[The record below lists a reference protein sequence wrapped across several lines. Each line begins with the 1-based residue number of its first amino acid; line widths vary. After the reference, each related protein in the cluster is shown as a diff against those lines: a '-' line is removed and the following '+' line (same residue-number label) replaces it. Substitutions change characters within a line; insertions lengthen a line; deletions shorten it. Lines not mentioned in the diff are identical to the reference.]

1 MPKNGI
7 YKISD
12 LYITSWLLSNG
23 LELLDIVPDDEHT
36 VNFLLTLLSWSHK
49 RKRLHIAGKLGKLLG
64 RIKLSRPCHVCGA
77 KTKDRGWFDPARHEV
92 IAVVDAEV
100 RHYEAV
106 VNRVRASLKAALE
119 VAT

>member
-1 MPKNGI
+1 M
-7 YKISD
+7 
-12 LYITSWLLSNG
+12 
-23 LELLDIVPDDEHT
+23 
-36 VNFLLTLLSWSHK
+36 LLSWSHK

-77 KTKDRGWFDPARHEV
+77 KTKGRGWFDPAKQEV

-100 RHYEAV
+100 RPYEAV
-106 VNRVRASLKAALE
+106 LNRVRAGLKSALE